1 MPANYSESRARDAAR
16 NALGGLWVQAPQDI
30 ELDLFAAECGLNV
43 IEGGLD
49 TADGRIVAG
58 QAHRG
63 FIRVRTGIRSPGRR
77 RFVIAHELGHF
88 HLHKRQ
94 SYTDT
99 PRELSTYRNGDIE
112 TEANVFASELL
123 MPEFLFAPRVEGMA
137 PAQSNL
143 QALAEEFSTS
153 HLATVIQFLSY
164 TREPCAL
171 VYTKNAVVQW
181 SRPSPAWEWPLRDG
195 TVHRF
200 SGAGEYFNSGSTPKT
215 GMIETPA
222 GAWIAQFSPGGDESI
237 REDVVV
243 WPDQQVALSLL
254 WVDDEL

>member
-1 MPANYSESRARDAAR
+1 MAGSYSEAKSRDAAR
-16 NALGGLWVQAPQDI
+16 QTLERLWVQAPQDI
-30 ELDLFAAECGLNV
+30 ELDLFTAECGLHM

-58 QAHRG
+58 EAPRG
-63 FIRVRTGIRSPGRR
+63 FIRVRAGIRSPGRR
-77 RFVIAHELGHF
+77 RFVVAHELGHY

-99 PRELSTYRNGDIE
+99 SRELSTYRHGNIE
-112 TEANVFASELL
+112 TEANLFAAELL
-123 MPEFLFAPRVEGMA
+123 MPEFLFKPRIAGMTPLHSA
-137 PAQSNL
+137 L
-143 QALAEEFSTS
+143 QALADEFSTS
-153 HLATVIQFLSY
+153 QLATVMQFLTY

-171 VYTKNAVVQW
+171 IFTKNAVVQW

-200 SGAGEYFNSGSTPKT
+200 SGAGEYFNSGNAPKP
-215 GMIETPA
+215 GMIKTPA
-222 GAWIAQFSPGGDESI
+222 GAWITQFSPGGDETI
-237 REDVVV
+237 REDVLV
-243 WPDQQVALSLL
+243 WPEQQVTLSLL